1 MMPPQEDG
9 GRLSLRPLPAGEVHV
24 HLADPVA
31 LADPERVRRYL
42 ALLEPHELEQYRRYH
57 FDHNRQEYLVTR
69 ALVRTVLSTY
79 VPRAPEDWR
88 FVRTEHGR
96 PLIAGAGSDPQ
107 TRWLTFNL
115 SNTTG
120 LVACA
125 VARDREVG
133 VDVEWLDR
141 RGQALDIA
149 DRFFSAPEL
158 AELRARPPERQ
169 LDRFFDY
176 WTLKEAYIKAL
187 GKGLTLPL
195 EAFALV
201 LDAGQPIRL
210 RVFPPIQDDPESWQF
225 HLCSPAP
232 RHRLAVAVRR
242 RGDPPLGV
250 DLRWVSP

>member
-1 MMPPQEDG
+1 
-9 GRLSLRPLPAGEVHV
+9 VHV
-24 HLADPVA
+24 YLADPVA
-31 LADPERVRRYL
+31 LSDPERVQRYL
-42 ALLEPHELEQYRRYH
+42 ALLEPPEQEQYRRFH

-69 ALVRTVLSTY
+69 ALVRTVLSKY
-79 VPRAPEDWR
+79 VARAPADWR

-96 PLIAGAGSDPQ
+96 PLIAGAQDDPE
-107 TRWLTFNL
+107 TRWLVFNL
-115 SNTTG
+115 TNTTG

-133 VDVEWLDR
+133 VDAEWMDR
-141 RGQALDIA
+141 RGQQLEVA
-149 DRFFSAPEL
+149 DRFFSAPEV

-176 WTLKEAYIKAL
+176 WTLKESYIKAV

-195 EAFALV
+195 ESFAMV
-201 LDAGQPIRL
+201 LEEGGPIRL
-210 RVFPPIQDDPESWQF
+210 RVFPPIQDDPASWQF

-242 RGDPPLGV
+242 RGDPPLAI
-250 DLRWVSP
+250 DLSWFSP

>member
-1 MMPPQEDG
+1 
-9 GRLSLRPLPAGEVHV
+9 VHV

-31 LADPERVRRYL
+31 LAEPERIRRYL
-42 ALLEPHELEQYRRYH
+42 AMLEPHEVEQYRRFM
-57 FDHNRQEYLVTR
+57 FDQHRQEYLVTR
-69 ALVRTVLSTY
+69 ALVRTVLSSY

-96 PLIAGAGSDPQ
+96 PLIAGAASDPE
-107 TRWLTFNL
+107 TRWLSFNL

-125 VARDREVG
+125 VARERELG
-133 VDVEWLDR
+133 ADVEWVDR
-141 RGQALDIA
+141 RGQALEVA

-158 AELRARPPERQ
+158 EELRARPVERQ

-176 WTLKEAYIKAL
+176 WTLKESYIKAV

-195 EAFALV
+195 ESFAMV
-201 LDAGQPIRL
+201 IGDGSGPIRL
-210 RVFPPIQDDPESWQF
+210 RVFPPIQDDPASWQF
-225 HLCSPAP
+225 HLCSPQP

-242 RGDPPLGV
+242 GGDPPLAV
-250 DLRWVSP
+250 SLRWASP

>member
-1 MMPPQEDG
+1 M
-9 GRLSLRPLPAGEVHV
+9 HV
-24 HLADPVA
+24 YLADPVA
-31 LADPERVRRYL
+31 LADPERVQRYL
-42 ALLEPHELEQYRRYH
+42 ALLEPPELEQYRRFH

-69 ALVRTVLSTY
+69 ALVRTVLSKY
-79 VPRAPEDWR
+79 VARAPGDWR

-96 PLIAGAGSDPQ
+96 PLIAGAQDDPEA
-107 TRWLTFNL
+107 RWLVFNL
-115 SNTTG
+115 TNTTG

-133 VDVEWLDR
+133 VDAEWMDR
-141 RGQALDIA
+141 RGQQLEVA
-149 DRFFSAPEL
+149 DRFFSAPEV

-176 WTLKEAYIKAL
+176 WTLKESYIKAV

-195 EAFALV
+195 ESFALV
-201 LDAGQPIRL
+201 LEEGRPIRL

-225 HLCSPAP
+225 HLCSPVP

-242 RGDPPLGV
+242 RGDPPLAI
-250 DLRWVSP
+250 DLSWISP